1 MPYLRN
7 LENVQSNGGGEFHIC
22 AKCFDFVRDCFGLRI
37 RTCRQ
42 VGKILSLTFRSI
54 SSAYDE
60 VQIFYGKVNIA
71 DILLSA
77 NVNACHRGGFVV

>member
-22 AKCFDFVRDCFGLRI
+22 AK
-37 RTCRQ
+37 
-42 VGKILSLTFRSI
+42 RSI

-60 VQIFYGKVNIA
+60 VQIFYGKVIVRQDSIEKILPGPGMRIA
-71 DILLSA
+71 A
-77 NVNACHRGGFVV
+77 EPQ